1 MPPLINLDDTPTEQ
15 DVASS
20 DGPTTLLV
28 DHEPAAFVESPPPVQ
43 IQLAESTAP
52 SNSVG
57 SPLPPQLTMAS
68 SVSLEV
74 HSSPPCHP
82 QSQGS
87 VERTIHFLRCATID
101 KFR

>member
-15 DVASS
+15 DMASS

-43 IQLAESTAP
+43 MQPAESTAP
-52 SNSVG
+52 SNSVD

-68 SVSLEV
+68 SVSL
-74 HSSPPCHP
+74 
-82 QSQGS
+82 
-87 VERTIHFLRCATID
+87 
-101 KFR
+101 